1 MEYVDKD
8 KLLSKSNNSVFK
20 LVNLA
25 SMRAMEIADGKPK
38 LVADKSEIKPSTV
51 ALHEIAAGFI
61 HSNKL
66 NTKE

>member
-1 MEYVDKD
+1 MEYMDKD

-25 SMRAMEIADGKPK
+25 AMRAMEIADGKPK
-38 LVADKSEIKPSTV
+38 LVVEKGDVKPSTV

-61 HSNKL
+61 SSKRTHP
-66 NTKE
+66 KE